1 MPANQSRSAV
11 PLLLVVVVFCSIVS
25 AAQDPGMESTY
36 TNVESNNYEDHM
48 SFKKFYDT
56 NGIDFKHDIDTQEES
71 REYDGSTLN
80 DLTTRY
86 YIHSNSN
93 PEFLDGD
100 KNEPR
105 DCILLDYESHSSEHR
120 DDSIPA
126 ETFWDWAERHDQH
139 SLAGSASAEF
149 NDKVSS
155 INPATLSPYTSMDTT
170 PKSISTNTEYE
181 SNELHDLASMVNPA
195 TLFPYLSLDATR
207 NSIDTNT
214 EYEFKGRHDPQ
225 DVASIDIPDPYPLDM
240 TRKTLGANCSGDD
253 ETKDICIHQGRY
265 YTSSTSSETVE
276 AHKFYY
282 HKHNSLPVNGRMEV
296 GTWYKNGMKNLWI
309 TWQDMYDSAIPSLPP
324 TPPFRGK
331 DYNVVSQESNQK
343 QLKFHKRVV
352 GIKPYVGESVTSNV
366 SSKLPG
372 FDAQNSFYDDGSHE
386 TEPQHKGFMM
396 SNQCIWIV
404 LLFVLMCFV
413 LRTLSNASVRQNNA
427 IIGTPQYFM
436 ERKESP
442 PPAKSRSNAI
452 LIAVVSTTAAAA
464 LGSGAMACYRYH
476 THRLQENLHF
486 DNDVPMAAPPAGD
499 VNSGVAPS
507 HHDREGER
515 CGEES
520 VSLAENDLQKFY
532 NLYSRDE
539 ISDQRPTE
547 YSQE

>member
-25 AAQDPGMESTY
+25 AAQDPGIESTY
-36 TNVESNNYEDHM
+36 TNVESNNYEDNM
-48 SFKKFYDT
+48 SFKKFYVT
-56 NGIDFKHDIDTQEES
+56 NGFDFKYDIDTQEES

-86 YIHSNSN
+86 IHSNSN

-100 KNEPR
+100 KNKPR
-105 DCILLDYESHSSEHR
+105 DFILLDYESHSSEHR

-126 ETFWDWAERHDQH
+126 ETFWDWAERHDQL
-139 SLAGSASAEF
+139 SL
-149 NDKVSS
+149 V
-155 INPATLSPYTSMDTT
+155 NPATLSPYTSMDTT

-181 SNELHDLASMVNPA
+181 SNELHDLASM
-195 TLFPYLSLDATR
+195 
-207 NSIDTNT
+207 
-214 EYEFKGRHDPQ
+214 
-225 DVASIDIPDPYPLDM
+225 
-240 TRKTLGANCSGDD
+240 D

-396 SNQCIWIV
+396 SNQWIWIV

>member
-25 AAQDPGMESTY
+25 AAQDPGIESTY
-36 TNVESNNYEDHM
+36 TNVESNNYEDNL
-48 SFKKFYDT
+48 SFKKFYVT
-56 NGIDFKHDIDTQEES
+56 NGFDFKHDIDTQEES

-86 YIHSNSN
+86 IHSNSN

-105 DCILLDYESHSSEHR
+105 DFILLDYESHSSEHR

-155 INPATLSPYTSMDTT
+155 N
-170 PKSISTNTEYE
+170 
-181 SNELHDLASMVNPA
+181 
-195 TLFPYLSLDATR
+195 
-207 NSIDTNT
+207 
-214 EYEFKGRHDPQ
+214 
-225 DVASIDIPDPYPLDM
+225 
-240 TRKTLGANCSGDD
+240 

-396 SNQCIWIV
+396 SNQWIWIV

-442 PPAKSRSNAI
+442 P
-452 LIAVVSTTAAAA
+452 
-464 LGSGAMACYRYH
+464 
-476 THRLQENLHF
+476 
-486 DNDVPMAAPPAGD
+486 
-499 VNSGVAPS
+499 
-507 HHDREGER
+507 
-515 CGEES
+515 
-520 VSLAENDLQKFY
+520 
-532 NLYSRDE
+532 
-539 ISDQRPTE
+539 
-547 YSQE
+547 